1 MNDYFKNLFRTKQF
15 HETLLSLP
23 ALKLRQAGIIYYLLS
38 TPKQGFPLD
47 NNPQQTTFHF

>member
-15 HETLLSLP
+15 HKTLLSLP
-23 ALKLRQAGIIYYLLS
+23 ALKLRQAVLS